1 MGLPLSSCGH
11 RHGRLLRT
19 PEGSLEA
26 LPPAMRV
33 NWLGLSSIAFSLAVD
48 DARRRAITSRL
59 FDGLDVAG
67 DRPDEGAH
75 FARDRGGDHGMRL
88 AACRE
93 TPIAGAEPDWAF
105 QAICRIVFG
114 SPSRRA

>member
-1 MGLPLSSCGH
+1 MH
-11 RHGRLLRT
+11 
-19 PEGSLEA
+19 
-26 LPPAMRV
+26 V
-33 NWLGLSSIAFSLAVD
+33 NCLGLSSIAFSLAVD
-48 DARRRAITSRL
+48 DARRQAIASGL

-67 DRPDEGAH
+67 DSPDEGAH
-75 FARDRGGDHGMRL
+75 LACDRGDDDRMRL

-105 QAICRIVFG
+105 QAICRTVFG